1 VSAEPE
7 SPMNVDRATTVLL
20 LAKEPVPGRVKTRLH
35 TSFSPDEAALLAAAA
50 IEDSLAAMRTAR
62 VARRVAIWTG
72 AGVFWRRRLGRAG
85 VAVID
90 QRPGNLNDRLMGAF
104 LDAAAAEGPRTRNR
118 PRLLIG
124 MDTPHAT
131 AGLLESDWDGADAVL
146 GLSDD
151 GGFWAIGLRDADPE
165 ACFRSI
171 PMSTDRTGAAQLNR
185 LVDLGLSV
193 KLLAPLR
200 DVDEPADAAAV
211 AYEHPGLRF
220 SRCYREILDRRT
232 RQPAD
237 RMFDEAY
244 AGSPLEVEHSAD
256 PPLHIDLER
265 WAGAADDVDRL
276 ILSRCEPPVLDL
288 GSGPGRMVRALTE
301 SGRSAL
307 GVDMS
312 GQAVSVSM
320 RQGALALR
328 ARIEDPLPAEGRWGT
343 VLLMDGN
350 VGIGG
355 NVADLLAR
363 CRQLVA
369 PGGLIICEVDSVG
382 SRHDREIL
390 LLRSRS
396 TASTPLAWSRIGAA
410 ALVELAA
417 GLDLWTAEEWSA
429 GDRVFVAL
437 RRGF

>member
-1 VSAEPE
+1 
-7 SPMNVDRATTVLL
+7 MNPDRADTVLL
-20 LAKEPVPGRVKTRLH
+20 LAKEPAPGRVKTRLH
-35 TSFSPDEAALLAAAA
+35 GSFSPEDAARLAAAA
-50 IEDSLAAMRTAR
+50 IEDTVGAVRAAR
-62 VARRVAIWTG
+62 VEHRIAVW
-72 AGVFWRRRLGRAG
+72 AGGGQLWRHWLGRAG
-85 VAVID
+85 ISVVD
-90 QRPGNLNDRLMGAF
+90 QRPGSLNERLIGAF
-104 LDAAAAEGPRTRNR
+104 RDGATADGPGER
-118 PRLLIG
+118 PQLLIG
-124 MDTPHAT
+124 MDTPQVT
-131 AGLLESDWDGADAVL
+131 AELLESEWDGADAVL

-151 GGFWAIGLRDADPE
+151 GGFWAIGLRGVDPG
-165 ACFRSI
+165 ACFRGI
-171 PMSTDRTGAAQLNR
+171 PMSTDRAGAAQLNR

-193 KLLAPLR
+193 KLLPPLR
-200 DVDEPADAAAV
+200 DVDGPADAAAV
-211 AYEHPGLRF
+211 AYAHPGLGF
-220 SRCYREILDRRT
+220 SRCYREIIDLQA

-237 RMFDEAY
+237 RMFDHPY
-244 AGSPLEVEHSAD
+244 AGAPLEVERSD
-256 PPLHIDLER
+256 PPLRVDVDR

-307 GVDMS
+307 GVDIS
-312 GQAVSVSM
+312 AQAVSASM

-369 PGGLIICEVDSVG
+369 PGGLIICEVDPIG
-382 SRHDREIL
+382 PRHDREVVVQG
-390 LLRSRS
+390 SRS
-396 TASTPLAWSRIGAA
+396 AASMPLAWSRIGAT
-410 ALVELAA
+410 ALVEVAA

-429 GDRVFVAL
+429 GDRAFVAL
-437 RRGF
+437 RRGL

>member
-1 VSAEPE
+1 
-7 SPMNVDRATTVLL
+7 MNPDRAATVLL

-35 TSFSPDEAALLAAAA
+35 ASFSPEEAARLAAAA
-50 IEDSLAAMRTAR
+50 VADTVGAVRAAR
-62 VARRVAIWTG
+62 VEHRVAVWTG
-72 AGVFWRRRLGRAG
+72 DGELWRHRLGRAG
-85 VAVID
+85 LALID
-90 QRPGNLNDRLMGAF
+90 QRRGSLNDRLTGAF
-104 LDAAAAEGPRTRNR
+104 LDGGRADR

-124 MDTPHAT
+124 MDTPQVT
-131 AGLLESDWDGADAVL
+131 ADLLESDWDGADAVL

-151 GGFWAIGLRDADPE
+151 GGFWAIGLRSVEPD
-165 ACFRSI
+165 ACFRGI

-200 DVDEPADAAAV
+200 DIDEPADAAVV
-211 AYEHPGLRF
+211 AYQHPGLDF
-220 SRCYREILDRRT
+220 SRCYREIIDRRAQ
-232 RQPAD
+232 QPAD
-237 RMFDEAY
+237 RMFDHAY
-244 AGSPLEVEHSAD
+244 AGAPLEVERSAD
-256 PPLHIDLER
+256 PPLHVDLDR
-265 WAGAADDVDRL
+265 WSGVADDVDRL
-276 ILSRCEPPVLDL
+276 ILSRCEAPVLDL
-288 GSGPGRMVRALTE
+288 GSGPGRMVGALNE

-307 GVDMS
+307 GVDIS
-312 GQAVSVSM
+312 AQAVSASM

-369 PGGLIICEVDSVG
+369 PGGLVICEVDPVG
-382 SRHDREIL
+382 TRHERDIVV
-390 LLRSRS
+390 LRSRAA
-396 TASTPLAWSRIGAA
+396 ASMPLAWSRIGAA
-410 ALVELAA
+410 ALVEVAA

-429 GDRVFVAL
+429 GDRVFVTL
-437 RRGF
+437 RRGL